1 MNDDEK
7 SDRSRLIL
15 VGIGAVVLVALIAG
29 AVAGAMRDPLQLD
42 ADSPEGA
49 VQRYVQT
56 VIDRDLDEAAG
67 FMSEDLREEC
77 RQELVAAW
85 VPENLTVTLEDVE
98 RGEGSATVVLEM
110 RETRNG
116 VLMGPSEFS
125 FEQRFRLEQSGG
137 AWVISEPPWPV
148 QYCHRDG
155 P

>member
-15 VGIGAVVLVALIAG
+15 GGIGAVVLVALIAG
-29 AVAGAMRDPLQLD
+29 AVAGAMRDPLQLEPN
-42 ADSPEGA
+42 SPEGA
-49 VQRYVQT
+49 VQRYVQA
-56 VIDRDLDEAAG
+56 VIDRDLEEAAG

-110 RETRNG
+110 RQTQGG
-116 VLMGPSEFS
+116 VLTGPSEFS
-125 FEQRFRLEQSGG
+125 FEERFLLEQSDGTW
-137 AWVISEPPWPV
+137 AISEAPWPV
-148 QYCHRDG
+148 QYCQRDG